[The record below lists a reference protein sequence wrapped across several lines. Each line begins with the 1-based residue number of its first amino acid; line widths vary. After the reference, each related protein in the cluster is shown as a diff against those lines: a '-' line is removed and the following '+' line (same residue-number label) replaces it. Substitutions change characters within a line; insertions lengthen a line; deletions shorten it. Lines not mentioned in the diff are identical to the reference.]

1 VESRIRL
8 TGRETY
14 INGKAQIMQP
24 KTQKN
29 IVYLYIPNSVPAKKE
44 EMLRVVNAR
53 SVEELYGDITESIR
67 FKCKINLPK
76 PLLAEA

>member
-1 VESRIRL
+1 
-8 TGRETY
+8 
-14 INGKAQIMQP
+14 
-24 KTQKN
+24 
-29 IVYLYIPNSVPAKKE
+29 
-44 EMLRVVNAR
+44 MLRVVNAR